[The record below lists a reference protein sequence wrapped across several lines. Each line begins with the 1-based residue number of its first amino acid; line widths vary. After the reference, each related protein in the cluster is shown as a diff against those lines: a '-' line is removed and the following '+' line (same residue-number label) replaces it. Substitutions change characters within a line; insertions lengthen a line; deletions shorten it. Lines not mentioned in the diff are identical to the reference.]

1 MGAHGGGEGPEAR
14 HGRLDPAGAEPGTA
28 PEDAAEGGA
37 PRVPGW
43 EAVRL
48 LGEGSQARVWLV
60 RDAAGGE
67 AALKVPR
74 SPAAG
79 DSLSAE
85 AAALA
90 HVRHPHLVAVLGTV
104 PTDQGTG
111 MLSEHRPAGSL
122 ADLVRE
128 AGPLTPGQAVTVLVP
143 MAQALARLHEHGIV
157 HGDVSPGNVL
167 FGVDGSP
174 ALADLGVAR
183 VVGGAQGVGGTPGFA
198 APEVLRALQE
208 AEAPAGGERAAAPDP
223 LTAASDVFSWAA
235 LGWFALTGRAPG
247 PHGSR
252 APLPVLVPEVPPE
265 LAILLDAALDPD
277 PAGRPSAL
285 EGASAAYAAAAP
297 EPVPLHEAAPI
308 EVAHLLPTLLPGGG
322 GPGTRRGRR
331 RRTGGRGAV
340 GRRGRRAPGPAVG
353 LAAGAVALLAGL
365 AVAGAVLHRTADG
378 PADGPAAGEGQGPAA
393 PTAPSAPASAA
404 PASGTPPSSSTP
416 GRPPDAAASSTRHGV
431 SGEASGE
438 APGDPSTGTEASARP
453 EELSEDAVALEE
465 VLAGV
470 GRSRTAA
477 LEDPRAE
484 RLEAYAVPGSPAWRR
499 DAAVQRD
506 LAGGGYAFAGL
517 TVSVEPDGAAEVEGD
532 ALRVPARIV
541 TSAHAVQD
549 GAGAVVG
556 DVEERD
562 EAVELTL
569 RADGTRWR
577 VERVDPR

>member
-14 HGRLDPAGAEPGTA
+14 YGRLDPAGAEPGAA
-28 PEDAAEGGA
+28 PEDAAEDGA

-128 AGPLTPGQAVTVLVP
+128 AGPLTPGQAVTILVP

-208 AEAPAGGERAAAPDP
+208 AEAPADGERAAAPVRP
-223 LTAASDVFSWAA
+223 TAASDVFSWAA

-322 GPGTRRGRR
+322 GPGTRHGRR

-340 GRRGRRAPGPAVG
+340 GRRRRRAPGPAVG

-378 PADGPAAGEGQGPAA
+378 PAAGEGEGPA
-393 PTAPSAPASAA
+393 APSAPASAA
-404 PASGTPPSSSTP
+404 PASGTPPSSSAA

-431 SGEASGE
+431 SGAASGE

-470 GRSRTAA
+470 GRARTAA

-556 DVEERD
+556 DVEERE